1 MAPLSIKFVAW
12 LLAIVLSISQCLR
25 SQDLEIALPEIPES
39 AKISYTV
46 LSPSANDDSNG
57 SGIPLAG
64 AFGAV
69 FAARKKNGD
78 QRVAIKVPRQP
89 IGFESL
95 SHYCDQMKQI
105 SKLIKGK
112 VGSDHVMTCIENG
125 KSYMVLEWAGKPGNT
140 VLQKSTLA
148 PALKLLKQVILAL
161 HALQGANP
169 PIIHHDLKWDNV
181 AVDENK
187 CLKLIDLDFVMKG
200 IWKERHKETVAAR
213 ETVPPESQ
221 PFFCGLSP
229 PQEDEAACPAAYS
242 YDMFGAGIMSWFM
255 CSLDILFFAKSY
267 YAADPIAQMDMFYRV
282 SQAHEHGL
290 SKRAKLGKVGITNL
304 RDLYGN
310 RFKKHLLEFNET
322 DTENIYR
329 IARVFEVD
337 VPRDILK
344 LQACQQ
350 LGPDKLG
357 VLESMTARNPE
368 SRPTPKEVL
377 QSSLFRHVKTGCGTD
392 PSPDALQS
400 LIGGVVGLRLYPC
413 VSVAI
418 GTAAFVLST
427 MT

>member
-148 PALKLLKQVILAL
+148 PALKLLKQ
-161 HALQGANP
+161 
-169 PIIHHDLKWDNV
+169 
-181 AVDENK
+181 
-187 CLKLIDLDFVMKG
+187 G